1 MVRSAIQGKRR
12 SGDLL
17 PEQMGEAAQEVRRRL
32 LVLGLAILSA
42 VDGKGSCDL
51 ELIGVGA
58 GGVELPQQGERLV
71 AECLLDPG
79 KLVEAAAAKGPVEPF
94 CLGVD
99 APPATGAFEQGPQ
112 LAAGEL
118 GGRRRCRGSAQEGA
132 GLACE

>member
-1 MVRSAIQGKRR
+1 
-12 SGDLL
+12 
-17 PEQMGEAAQEVRRRL
+17 MGEAAQEVRRRL

-42 VDGKGSCDL
+42 VGGAGSCGL
-51 ELIGVGA
+51 ELIGVGT

-79 KLVEAAAAKGPVEPF
+79 KLVAAAAAKGLVEPF

-99 APPATGAFEQGPQ
+99 APLATGALEQGPQ

-118 GGRRRCRGSAQEGA
+118 GGRCRCRGSAQEGA